1 MGIETSETAKRAYA
15 LLRQVPRGRI
25 TTYGALAKAA
35 GIPKA
40 PRLIGAIMR
49 SNPYAPEVRVLATP
63 ALNLCAAS
71 RKVPCHRVVKS
82 DGSIGGFSGSGPK
95 NIAKKI
101 SMLKEEGIVVKEGKV
116 QDFERAFFDK
126 FKRP

>member
-1 MGIETSETAKRAYA
+1 MDIESSEKAKRVYD

-40 PRLIGAIMR
+40 PRLVGAIMR
-49 SNPYAPEVRVLATP
+49 SNPYAPEVRVPAAP
-63 ALNLCAAS
+63 ALNHCAAR

-82 DGSIGGFSGSGPK
+82 DGSIGGFSGSDPK

-101 SMLKEEGIVVKEGKV
+101 RMLKQEGVSVKEGKV
-116 QDFERAFFDK
+116 KDFGKVFFDR
-126 FKRP
+126 FR